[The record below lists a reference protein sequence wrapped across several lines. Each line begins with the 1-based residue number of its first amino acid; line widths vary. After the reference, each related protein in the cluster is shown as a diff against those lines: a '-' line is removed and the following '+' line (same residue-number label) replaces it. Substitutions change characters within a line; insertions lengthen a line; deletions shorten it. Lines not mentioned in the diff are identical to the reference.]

1 MITDIDT
8 VVIIHRGLDRRVIM
22 DSKSPLG
29 RNAPGAHKSVAKN
42 LQKIFAEWVDI
53 RRCFEYNKSEPE
65 MVLKA
70 GDSPPIYRVR
80 NCKAGDSPPIF
91 QVRDCKKVFRHLY
104 PKCGTVKSRRGDEKS
119 PLYFL
124 AMYI

>member
-1 MITDIDT
+1 MSTN
-8 VVIIHRGLDRRVIM
+8 R
-22 DSKSPLG
+22 SQ
-29 RNAPGAHKSVAKN
+29 KN
-42 LQKIFAEWVDI
+42 LKMFFEEWVDI
-53 RRCFEYNKSEPE
+53 RRCFEYNISEPE

-80 NCKAGDSPPIF
+80 DCKAGDSPPIF